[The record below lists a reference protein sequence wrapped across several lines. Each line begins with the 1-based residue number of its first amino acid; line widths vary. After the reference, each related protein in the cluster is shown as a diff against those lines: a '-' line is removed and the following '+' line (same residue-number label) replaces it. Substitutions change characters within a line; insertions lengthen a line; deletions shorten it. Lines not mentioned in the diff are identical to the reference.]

1 MKYTA
6 ICIIDGKPDQF
17 WAIAGVIPI
26 DNYAKIANCDVIF
39 ECRAYPMLWSSEKG
53 RIN

>member
-1 MKYTA
+1 MKCTA
-6 ICIIDGKPDQF
+6 IRIIDGKPDQF
-17 WAIAGVIPI
+17 RAIAGVIPI
-26 DNYAKIANCDVIF
+26 DNYAEIADCDVIF